1 MTCVY
6 NWSNMCARVMQVCA
20 TVSQQLSRRLAKEK
34 RMEGNGCCG
43 GGGGSDHDDD
53 VSGDAV

>member
-1 MTCVY
+1 
-6 NWSNMCARVMQVCA
+6 MCARVMQMCA

-53 VSGDAV
+53 VGGDAV